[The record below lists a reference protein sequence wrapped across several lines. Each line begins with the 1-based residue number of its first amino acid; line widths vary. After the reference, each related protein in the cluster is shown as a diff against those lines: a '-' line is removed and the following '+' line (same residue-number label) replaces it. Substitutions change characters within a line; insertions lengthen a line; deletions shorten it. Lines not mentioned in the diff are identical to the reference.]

1 MFRYLAR
8 IVSAQPKKPRNGP
21 TSVAVLGIWP
31 APSGTD
37 MQTRKTGVRA
47 QQADRTRD
55 NILKA
60 AVKVFSKEGFTGGR
74 IEQISTLAKS
84 NDRMIYYYFGS
95 KEKLFISVLEH
106 IYASFNQAE
115 AKLRIDLGDPEQA
128 LRELVAF
135 IWDYY
140 VRHPE
145 FVTILA
151 TENLHQGQ
159 HARKSQ
165 NLKALSGEAVGVLR
179 PIIEAGQAKGL
190 FRDDIDITHAYLMI
204 ASLCYFYNSNRHTLS
219 SFLAVD
225 LADKQAKADWL
236 AFISDLALRGLRR

>member
-1 MFRYLAR
+1 
-8 IVSAQPKKPRNGP
+8 
-21 TSVAVLGIWP
+21 
-31 APSGTD
+31 
-37 MQTRKTGVRA
+37 MQIRKTGVRA
-47 QQADRTRD
+47 QQADRTKQ
-55 NILKA
+55 NILQA

-74 IEQISTLAKS
+74 IEQISSLAKS

-95 KEKLFISVLEH
+95 KEKLFICVLEH

-115 AKLRIDLGDPEQA
+115 AKLRLDLSDPEGA

-135 IWDYY
+135 IWHYY

-151 TENLHQGQ
+151 TENLHQGK
-159 HARKSQ
+159 HARKSP
-165 NLKALSGEAVGVLR
+165 NLKELSGEAFGVLR

-190 FRDDIDITHAYLMI
+190 FRADIDIRHTYLMI
-204 ASLCYFYNSNRHTLS
+204 ASLCYFYNSNLYTLS

-225 LADKQAKADWL
+225 LAEKQAKSDWL
-236 AFISDLALRGLRR
+236 DFISDLALRGLRC

>member
-1 MFRYLAR
+1 MNTPNDPTTEAPVPERLLAAAKICFLADDYHQVSTRR
-8 IVSAQPKKPRNGP
+8 IAEMAGVNVS
-21 TSVAVLGIWP
+21 
-31 APSGTD
+31 
-37 MQTRKTGVRA
+37 
-47 QQADRTRD
+47 
-55 NILKA
+55 
-60 AVKVFSKEGFTGGR
+60 
-74 IEQISTLAKS
+74 
-84 NDRMIYYYFGS
+84 MIGYYFGN

-115 AKLRIDLGDPEQA
+115 AKLRLDLADPEQA

-151 TENLHQGQ
+151 TENLHQGL

-165 NLKALSGEAVGVLR
+165 NLRALSGEAVGVLR
-179 PIIEAGQAKGL
+179 PIIEAGQIKGL
-190 FRDDIDITHAYLMI
+190 FRDDICITHAYLMI

>member
-1 MFRYLAR
+1 
-8 IVSAQPKKPRNGP
+8 
-21 TSVAVLGIWP
+21 
-31 APSGTD
+31 
-37 MQTRKTGVRA
+37 VRA

-128 LRELVAF
+128 
-135 IWDYY
+135 
-140 VRHPE
+140 
-145 FVTILA
+145 
-151 TENLHQGQ
+151 
-159 HARKSQ
+159 
-165 NLKALSGEAVGVLR
+165 
-179 PIIEAGQAKGL
+179 
-190 FRDDIDITHAYLMI
+190 
-204 ASLCYFYNSNRHTLS
+204 
-219 SFLAVD
+219 
-225 LADKQAKADWL
+225 
-236 AFISDLALRGLRR
+236 

>member
-1 MFRYLAR
+1 
-8 IVSAQPKKPRNGP
+8 
-21 TSVAVLGIWP
+21 
-31 APSGTD
+31 
-37 MQTRKTGVRA
+37 
-47 QQADRTRD
+47 
-55 NILKA
+55 
-60 AVKVFSKEGFTGGR
+60 
-74 IEQISTLAKS
+74 
-84 NDRMIYYYFGS
+84 MIYYYFGS

-115 AKLRIDLGDPEQA
+115 AKLRLDLADPEQA

-151 TENLHQGQ
+151 TENLHQGL

-165 NLKALSGEAVGVLR
+165 NLRALSGEAVGVLR
-179 PIIEAGQAKGL
+179 PIIEAGQVKGL
-190 FRDDIDITHAYLMI
+190 FRDDICITHAYLMI

>member
-1 MFRYLAR
+1 
-8 IVSAQPKKPRNGP
+8 
-21 TSVAVLGIWP
+21 
-31 APSGTD
+31 

-47 QQADRTRD
+47 QQADRTKD

-60 AVKVFSKEGFTGGR
+60 AVKIFAKHGFSGGR
-74 IEQISTLAKS
+74 VEQISKLAKS

-115 AKLRIDLGDPEQA
+115 SKLRLDLADPEAA
-128 LRELVAF
+128 LRQLVAF

-145 FVTILA
+145 FVTLLS

-159 HARKSQ
+159 HAKKSL
-165 NLKALSGEAVGVLR
+165 NLQALSGEAVGVLR
-179 PIIEAGQAKGL
+179 PIIEAGQAQGL
-190 FRDDIDITHAYLMI
+190 FRDDIDIKHAYLMI
-204 ASLCYFYNSNRHTLS
+204 ASLCYFYNSNRYTLS
-219 SFLAVD
+219 SFLAED
-225 LADKQAKADWL
+225 LGNQRAKDDWL
-236 AFISDLALRGLRR
+236 HFISDLALRGLRR

>member
-1 MFRYLAR
+1 
-8 IVSAQPKKPRNGP
+8 
-21 TSVAVLGIWP
+21 
-31 APSGTD
+31 
-37 MQTRKTGVRA
+37 MQIRKTGVRA
-47 QQADRTRD
+47 QQADRTKQ
-55 NILKA
+55 NILQA

-74 IEQISTLAKS
+74 IEQISSLAKS

-95 KEKLFISVLEH
+95 KEKLFICVLEH

-115 AKLRIDLGDPEQA
+115 AKLRLDLSDPEGA

-135 IWDYY
+135 IWHYY

-151 TENLHQGQ
+151 TENLHQGK
-159 HARKSQ
+159 HARKSP
-165 NLKALSGEAVGVLR
+165 NLKELSGEAFGVLR

-190 FRDDIDITHAYLMI
+190 FRADIDIKHTYLMI
-204 ASLCYFYNSNRHTLS
+204 ASLCYFYNSNLYTLS

-225 LADKQAKADWL
+225 LAEKQAKSDWL
-236 AFISDLALRGLRR
+236 DFISDLALRGLRC

>member
-1 MFRYLAR
+1 
-8 IVSAQPKKPRNGP
+8 
-21 TSVAVLGIWP
+21 
-31 APSGTD
+31 

-47 QQADRTRD
+47 QQADRTRHK
-55 NILKA
+55 ILQA

-74 IEQISTLAKS
+74 IEQISSLANS
-84 NDRMIYYYFGS
+84 NDRMIYYYFGN

-115 AKLRIDLGDPEQA
+115 AKLRLDLSDPEAA

-145 FVTILA
+145 FVTLLA
-151 TENLHQGQ
+151 TENLHQGKHVRQ
-159 HARKSQ
+159 SQ

-179 PIIEAGQAKGL
+179 PIVEAGQAKGV
-190 FRDDIDITHAYLMI
+190 FRTDIDIRHTYLMI
-204 ASLCYFYNSNRHTLS
+204 ASLCYFYNSNRYTLS

-225 LADKQAKADWL
+225 LADKQAKSDWL
-236 AFISDLALRGLRR
+236 AFISDLALRGLRC

>member
-1 MFRYLAR
+1 M
-8 IVSAQPKKPRNGP
+8 P
-21 TSVAVLGIWP
+21 
-31 APSGTD
+31 
-37 MQTRKTGVRA
+37 TRKTGIRA

-60 AVKVFSKEGFTGGR
+60 AVQVFSREGYAGGR
-74 IEQISTLAKS
+74 VEQISTLAKS
-84 NDRMIYYYFGS
+84 NDRMIYYYFGN

-115 AKLRIDLGDPEQA
+115 AGLQLDLDDPEQA
-128 LRELVAF
+128 VRTLVAF

-140 VRHPE
+140 VQHPE
-145 FVTILA
+145 FVTLLA
-151 TENLHQGQ
+151 TENLHQGE

-179 PIIEAGQAKGL
+179 PIIDAGQAKGL

-225 LADKQAKADWL
+225 LADPKAKADWL
-236 AFISDLALRGLRR
+236 AFISDLVLRGLRL